1 MQNLLILYNPF
12 YKTDVIEAH
21 LETLKKE
28 GKVAFGKIRPKTK
41 DKEHKFPKSLE
52 HIYQSTNPDNF
63 LQLFLT
69 DFANLFVAKVEA
81 VQTILS
87 QAKAP
92 KYYKDGKYD
101 VEAWFIITDIQEI
114 ERNDFATIR
123 DSHLSNFIT
132 PDYGNHTFR
141 IYGNDYDYP
150 LRIEMKEERNYFESP
165 QKFYHYVFKSKRF
178 LTIKEHLI
186 NLSFGEHAY
195 ALHHLSL
202 DNIIYAEME
211 YQDNKQDPL
220 YDFSAV
226 MVRYSKILEQEVYL
240 LTKDIVAFLS
250 HIDPMILELRYETM
264 NRSYPLSG
272 LFGKKGKPNLHAHS
286 KILTLPEIQNLR
298 SKLPPFV
305 ADFGL
310 KELPQALQDFTF
322 KRNKGVHERPISLQ
336 EASGVRIKILGVAHD
351 KSLVKSLLKCLVQC
365 RLELKNPV
373 PYSQGSLRVLSTNA

>member
-1 MQNLLILYNPF
+1 M
-12 YKTDVIEAH
+12 
-21 LETLKKE
+21 
-28 GKVAFGKIRPKTK
+28 
-41 DKEHKFPKSLE
+41 
-52 HIYQSTNPDNF
+52 
-63 LQLFLT
+63 
-69 DFANLFVAKVEA
+69 
-81 VQTILS
+81 
-87 QAKAP
+87 
-92 KYYKDGKYD
+92 
-101 VEAWFIITDIQEI
+101 
-114 ERNDFATIR
+114 
-123 DSHLSNFIT
+123 
-132 PDYGNHTFR
+132 
-141 IYGNDYDYP
+141 
-150 LRIEMKEERNYFESP
+150 
-165 QKFYHYVFKSKRF
+165 
-178 LTIKEHLI
+178 
-186 NLSFGEHAY
+186 SFGEHAY

-250 HIDPMILELRYETM
+250 HVDPMILELRYESM

-336 EASGVRIKILGVAHD
+336 EASGVRIKIFRG
-351 KSLVKSLLKCLVQC
+351 C
-365 RLELKNPV
+365 P
-373 PYSQGSLRVLSTNA
+373 